1 MTRRDDTV
9 FLVDMLNHAREAV
22 ELLGNAGPDDLKSDR
37 VTQLA
42 LRKLV
47 EVVGEAANRVSPM
60 TRQRYPEIAWPQ
72 IIGARNRLVHGYDV
86 VNLTTLQDIVRN
98 DLPMLI
104 EQLTSIVG
112 KDPTSSQPR

>member
-9 FLVDMLNHAREAV
+9 FLVDMLNHASEAV
-22 ELLGNAGPDDLKSDR
+22 ELLGSASLDDLTSDR

-47 EVVGEAANRVSPM
+47 EVVGEAANRTSET
-60 TRQRYPEIAWPQ
+60 TRQRHAEIAWRQ

-86 VNLTTLQDIVRN
+86 VNLSVLQDIVRN
-98 DLPMLI
+98 DLPPLV
-104 EQLTSIVG
+104 EHLTSIVG
-112 KDPTSSQPR
+112 EGPR

>member
-1 MTRRDDTV
+1 MTKRDDTV

-22 ELLGNAGPDDLKSDR
+22 ELLSDASLDDLTSDR

-47 EVVGEAANRVSPM
+47 EVVGEAANRTSET

-86 VNLTTLQDIVRN
+86 VNLGVLQNIVQN
-98 DLPMLI
+98 DLPPLI
-104 EQLTSIVG
+104 EQLTAIVG
-112 KDPTSSQPR
+112 EGPH

>member
-1 MTRRDDTV
+1 MTKRDDTV

-22 ELLGNAGPDDLKSDR
+22 ELLGDASLDDLTSDR

-47 EVVGEAANRVSPM
+47 EVVGEAANRTSET
-60 TRQRYPEIAWPQ
+60 TRQRHPEIAWPQ

-86 VNLTTLQDIVRN
+86 VNLRVLQDIVQN
-98 DLPMLI
+98 DLPPLI

-112 KDPTSSQPR
+112 EGPH

>member
-9 FLVDMLNHAREAV
+9 FLVDMLNHAQEAV
-22 ELLGNAGPDDLKSDR
+22 ELLGNASLDDLTSER

-47 EVVGEAANRVSPM
+47 EVVGEAANRTSQT
-60 TRQRYPEIAWPQ
+60 TRQRHPGIAWSQ

-86 VNLTTLQDIVRN
+86 VNLTVLQGIVQN
-98 DLPMLI
+98 DLPPLI
-104 EQLTSIVG
+104 EQLTSIVCEG
-112 KDPTSSQPR
+112 PH

>member
-22 ELLGNAGPDDLKSDR
+22 ELLGDASSNDLASDR
-37 VTQLA
+37 LTQLA

-47 EVVGEAANRVSPM
+47 EVVGEAANRVSPE
-60 TRQRYPEIAWPQ
+60 TRQRHPEIPWPQ
-72 IIGARNRLVHGYDV
+72 IIGVRNRLVHGYDV
-86 VNLTTLQDIVRN
+86 VNLDVLQGIVHN
-98 DLPMLI
+98 DLPPLV

-112 KDPTSSQPR
+112 EGPR